1 MRNLTICRTRSFLG
15 CLARMKVYIEDAQ
28 SGDTAING
36 TPCRR
41 LGELKNGESRTF
53 PVDERA
59 AKVYVIADQLTKN
72 YCNEY
77 YQLPEGAEDII
88 LTGRNRFN
96 PASGNAYRFDN
107 NGSEGIEKSRKRG
120 TRIGLIVLIAAVA
133 VGGVVGWMSGR
144 GAVAARAQKEKDF
157 SVEGMSITLT
167 EGFRE
172 IKQENYTATYV
183 SGDAA
188 VMALKEEFTLMPG
201 AEDLTLGEYRD
212 LVIRAN
218 GLNSAERTVI
228 EGIPAFLYENTNAE
242 NGQTYRY
249 TAFVYKAGDAFWLL
263 QFGALK
269 DGSSVDDAQIAQWAK
284 SVRFTN

>member
-1 MRNLTICRTRSFLG
+1 MRNLTICRTRSFVG

-157 SVEGMSITLT
+157 SAEGMSITLT

>member
-1 MRNLTICRTRSFLG
+1 MRNLTICRTRSFVG

-157 SVEGMSITLT
+157 SAGGMTITLN